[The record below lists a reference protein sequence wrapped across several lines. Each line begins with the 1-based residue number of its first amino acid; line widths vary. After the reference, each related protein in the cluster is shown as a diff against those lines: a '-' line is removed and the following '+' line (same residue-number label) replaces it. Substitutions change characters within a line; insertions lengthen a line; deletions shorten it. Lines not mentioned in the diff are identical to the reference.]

1 MTSLPTYRECA
12 EPMRL
17 VLTALLALGLASC
30 SRQETPPAPAAEAPP
45 VAANPPAAAPAPAP
59 AAKPAAQSETEQAR
73 GAQESADGAINEK
86 PESSDASLERMAS
99 LPADA
104 QLPAGRW
111 KPGVNYDPVV
121 PGQPTSVEPGKVE
134 VIEVMWLGCPHCYAL
149 EPYVKAWLKTKP
161 PYIEFVRVPVIW
173 QAQHQ
178 AHAKLFYTLKALGRP
193 DLIDKAFQTIQ
204 QQHNPLIGDS
214 DADSLRVE
222 QAWATQNGV
231 SASDFANAY
240 NSFSVNSDLARAQ
253 ELTQR
258 YRIESV
264 PTVIINGK
272 YITEESKAGSPARL
286 FQLIDDLAASEHRH

>member
-1 MTSLPTYRECA
+1 MNRPLHVLA
-12 EPMRL
+12 ALL
-17 VLTALLALGLASC
+17 VLSLAAC
-30 SRQETPPAPAAEAPP
+30 ARQEAPPPPAPAAAVAPP
-45 VAANPPAAAPAPAP
+45 AAVNPPAAAPAPAP
-59 AAKPAAQSETEQAR
+59 TAAPAQSEIEQAR
-73 GAQESADGAINEK
+73 GAQESADGAANEK
-86 PESSDASLERMAS
+86 PESSDASLERIAS

-111 KPGVNYDPVV
+111 KPGVNYDPIV

-134 VIEVMWLGCPHCYAL
+134 VLEVMWLGCPHCFSL
-149 EPYVKAWLKTKP
+149 EPYVKAWLQTKP
-161 PYIEFVRVPVIW
+161 AYIDFVRVPVIW
-173 QAQHQ
+173 QPQHL

-214 DADSLRVE
+214 DAESLKIE
-222 QAWATQNGV
+222 QTWAAQNGV
-231 SASDFANAY
+231 GAADFANAY

-264 PTVIINGK
+264 PSVIINGK
-272 YITEESKAGSPARL
+272 YITEESKAGSPANL
-286 FQLIDDLAASEHRH
+286 FRLIDDLAASEHRH